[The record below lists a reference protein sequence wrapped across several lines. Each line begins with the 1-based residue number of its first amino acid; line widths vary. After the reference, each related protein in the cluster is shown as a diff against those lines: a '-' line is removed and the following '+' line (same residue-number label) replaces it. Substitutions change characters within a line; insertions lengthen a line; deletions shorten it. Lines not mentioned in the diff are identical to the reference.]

1 MKRHEEQTV
10 ALAGVYQAASL
21 VDELARTGQADAAM
35 VEKSIYSLF
44 QTDAD
49 STLAVF
55 SGIDGVRYGLQQLQ
69 RQLSIPAGAQA
80 GINRYVIGVLL
91 LAGKLFR
98 DRQRLQQ
105 IGDGIHTA
113 AAKLDLYDHC
123 HSNQLAAMAEI
134 YSTTI
139 STLSPRIMVKGE
151 ALHLQNP
158 QTQNKIRALLLAGIR
173 AAILWRQLG
182 GSRLQLLFRR
192 RQLLSAV
199 RQLLQQTSEEIP

>member
-1 MKRHEEQTV
+1 MNRYEQQTV
-10 ALAGVYQAASL
+10 ALAGVYQAAAL
-21 VDELARTGQADAAM
+21 VDELARTGQADAAI

-55 SGIDGVRYGLQQLQ
+55 SGLDGVRYGLQQLQ
-69 RQLSIPAGAQA
+69 RQLSAPAGAQA
-80 GINRYVIGVLL
+80 GVSRYVIGVLL

-98 DRQRLQQ
+98 DQQRLQR
-105 IGDGIHTA
+105 IAAGIHA
-113 AAKLDLYDHC
+113 AAEKLELYDYSHA
-123 HSNQLAAMAEI
+123 NQLAALAEI

-139 STLSPRIMVKGE
+139 SSLSPRIMVKGE
-151 ALHLQNP
+151 SLHLQNP
-158 QTQNKIRALLLAGIR
+158 QTQNKIRTLLLAGIR

-192 RQLLSAV
+192 RRLLSAV
-199 RQLLQQTSEEIP
+199 GQLLQQTREEMP